1 MKKINIKIGL
11 FILIGMLLGDWV
23 VNAQVQYRPRRVEVY
38 VFAGPTI
45 SWLSTTLDGY
55 KNDGASIGGAYGINT
70 DINLVPTEENYYFST
85 GLNLRHTAGK
95 LSYKDVY
102 TSKSEEKVL
111 DAKIKSKYNT
121 IYLSIPTTIKLKTN
135 PFGRFIISGVV
146 GLEHGICLKSL
157 EHNEIT
163 RPNGS
168 GFKEKNINKYK
179 QTAVI
184 KESMYICFGFEF
196 IIKDNTRASFGLAYD
211 RGLNG
216 MFRKKYQNTITKES
230 VKAHYNS
237 FEFQFGFI
245 F

>member
-1 MKKINIKIGL
+1 MVL
-11 FILIGMLLGDWV
+11 SWF
-23 VNAQVQYRPRRVEVY
+23 QSCQY
-38 VFAGPTI
+38 
-45 SWLSTTLDGY
+45 D
-55 KNDGASIGGAYGINT
+55 
-70 DINLVPTEENYYFST
+70 NLWRIFQESPD
-85 GLNLRHTAGK
+85 LAA
-95 LSYKDVY
+95 D
-102 TSKSEEKVL
+102 
-111 DAKIKSKYNT
+111 
-121 IYLSIPTTIKLKTN
+121 P
-135 PFGRFIISGVV
+135 
-146 GLEHGICLKSL
+146 CLKSL